1 MLRARFWLKHAVS
14 VLKLMRFTSDSHAST
29 LAYQISCASPVQMD
43 LGSLAHVSRIRRWL
57 YYGDGRSYCNQAVV
71 LSATGAFAGEEETV
85 WQCSDYED
93 CGPEK
98 TEEAGFEGNLTG
110 KVIRFPSRPARYI
123 RYYAG
128 RSNVMDLYGTTLYNG
143 GTSFCTPTTPC
154 HRCQGDCDT
163 DNDCNQGLK
172 CFQRNGHTAV
182 PGCDDGGAGDVSDHD
197 YCYDSVYD
205 QVIYGDIHSTTL
217 YNGGT
222 SFCTPTTPCHRC
234 QGDCDTDNDCNQGL
248 KCFQRDGHTAVPGC
262 DEGGGGDVFDY
273 DYCYDPGID
282 QVINHINAATHF
294 TEVQVFGTWDMESST
309 QMVDPTRSG
318 AEVYASGWTLRS
330 ENQKYQLELLAN
342 GDLVVRDR
350 DTKAPAIWKLGS
362 PGENCNAVCLSLGS
376 SYHCDRETTATGAS
390 SHADFLSILT
400 QVAPVN
406 VSDPVQQDGGAGGP
420 GWISGVNG
428 AQKFLALCVNFS
440 SLMPLATHR

>member
-71 LSATGAFAGEEETV
+71 LSATGDFAGEEETV

-128 RSNVMDLYGTTLYNG
+128 RSNV
-143 GTSFCTPTTPC
+143 
-154 HRCQGDCDT
+154 
-163 DNDCNQGLK
+163 
-172 CFQRNGHTAV
+172 
-182 PGCDDGGAGDVSDHD
+182 
-197 YCYDSVYD
+197 
-205 QVIYGDIHSTTL
+205 
-217 YNGGT
+217 
-222 SFCTPTTPCHRC
+222 
-234 QGDCDTDNDCNQGL
+234 
-248 KCFQRDGHTAVPGC
+248 
-262 DEGGGGDVFDY
+262 
-273 DYCYDPGID
+273 
-282 QVINHINAATHF
+282 NAATHF
-294 TEVQVFGTWDMESST
+294 IEVQVFGTWDMESST

>member
-143 GTSFCTPTTPC
+143 G
-154 HRCQGDCDT
+154 G
-163 DNDCNQGLK
+163 
-172 CFQRNGHTAV
+172 
-182 PGCDDGGAGDVSDHD
+182 
-197 YCYDSVYD
+197 
-205 QVIYGDIHSTTL
+205 
-217 YNGGT
+217 